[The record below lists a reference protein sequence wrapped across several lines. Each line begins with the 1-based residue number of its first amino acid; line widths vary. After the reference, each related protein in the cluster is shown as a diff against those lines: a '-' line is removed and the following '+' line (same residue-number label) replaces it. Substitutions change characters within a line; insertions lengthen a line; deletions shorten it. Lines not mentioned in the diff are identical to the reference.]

1 MPDFLFQ
8 DSRGQVTGIAEEK
21 TIGCVPSHYPRKT
34 RGPNQHVRPVDVRAS
49 KVQGEYETKLRDHD
63 PTGRAVARLHDHG
76 KVGGLVVGA
85 FGEFSEDLHSL
96 LNKLVEARIPGTPE
110 LTRGARSHAYPWV
123 RRQVAVAAL
132 RARANLRINGLAWCG
147 PGGAA
152 AYARRHDTAT
162 GDSIARAQMEAA
174 DYATMFRKHG
184 RDWVFHVEWGRC

>member
-1 MPDFLFQ
+1 M
-8 DSRGQVTGIAEEK
+8 A
-21 TIGCVPSHYPRKT
+21 
-34 RGPNQHVRPVDVRAS
+34 
-49 KVQGEYETKLRDHD
+49 
-63 PTGRAVARLHDHG
+63 
-76 KVGGLVVGA
+76 GGLH
-85 FGEFSEDLHSL
+85 GE
-96 LNKLVEARIPGTPE
+96 KAGWEAVYLPPNP
-110 LTRGARSHAYPWV
+110 SYPWV

-162 GDSIARAQMEAA
+162 GDSVARAQMEAA